1 MRGEHQPQPGDRDLG
16 LALAVLRVARGWTQ
30 GKLAQESSVRASSI
44 SDYEGG
50 KTSPE
55 LDSLRRLLKA
65 MDYGFAELE
74 LAEQFLSALRLRR
87 SCPMEDVA
95 PAAGTDPVADQVAEL
110 AQQVGGAVHR
120 LTDAIA
126 YLVRDR
132 GAVGPP
138 ERPRTPAATPSAA
151 DRDQAPALW
160 ERLKAYPFAVQVGL
174 VRETPEFHSWA
185 LAELLCNESD
195 TVVPHQPAQ
204 AIELARLAIEIAE
217 RVPGSSPWRSAMV
230 AYCWAHLGNA
240 RRVHGTLPAADEAFQ
255 HAEAAWQEGKTSGLA
270 PDLLDLFRLFD
281 LKSSLRS
288 DQRRMGEALELL
300 DQAAQ
305 ADPGQKRR
313 GLLLLKKAQVLEA
326 MGELERAIATLF
338 EAEPWIT
345 PEEPRLYLCLRQ
357 NLVDFLSK
365 VQQFEE
371 AAALLPEARAI
382 IQQSA
387 NDIDYLRL
395 RWVEARILAG
405 MGQTEDA
412 IALFNRVRAAF
423 ARRGIAFD
431 TALISLELATIHA
444 RLGNT
449 EAVKSL
455 ARHMAPI
462 FQAQAVPREALAAL
476 ALFRQAAEREMV
488 SLGMAEQLVS
498 YLRRAQFD
506 PDLKFEATKSSG

>member
-1 MRGEHQPQPGDRDLG
+1 MRGEHQPQPDDRDLG

-30 GKLAQESSVRASSI
+30 GRLSQASGVRASSI

-87 SCPMEDVA
+87 SGAAEDA
-95 PAAGTDPVADQVAEL
+95 PAVGVGDPVADQVAEL
-110 AQQVGGAVHR
+110 AHQVGGAVHR

-126 YLVRDR
+126 YLVRER
-132 GAVGPP
+132 GTAAP
-138 ERPRTPAATPSAA
+138 PAAAHAASGTPSAA
-151 DRDQAPALW
+151 DRLQAPDLW
-160 ERLKAYPFAVQVGL
+160 ERLNAYPFAVQVGL
-174 VRETPEFHSWA
+174 VRETPDFRCWA
-185 LAELLCNESD
+185 LAEHLCLESE
-195 TVVPHQPAQ
+195 TVASHQPAR
-204 AIELARLAIEIAE
+204 AIELARLACEIAE
-217 RVPGSSPWRSAMV
+217 RLPGSAHWRSAMT
-230 AYCWAHLGNA
+230 AFCWAHLGNA
-240 RRVHGTLPAADEAFQ
+240 RRVHGTLPAAEEAFH
-255 HAEAAWQEGKTSGLA
+255 HAEIAWQEGHSSGLA
-270 PDLLDLFRLFD
+270 AELLDLSRLFD
-281 LKSSLRS
+281 LKASLRCA
-288 DQRRMGEALELL
+288 QRRRAEALELL

-305 ADPGQKRR
+305 ADAGQQRR
-313 GLLLLKKAQVLEA
+313 AMLLLKKAHVLEET
-326 MGELERAIATLF
+326 GDLERAIATLL
-338 EAEPWIT
+338 EAEPWIGA
-345 PEEPRLYLCLRQ
+345 EEPRLHLVLRH

-365 VQQFEE
+365 AQHFEE
-371 AAALLPEARAI
+371 AAALLPQAREI
-382 IQQSA
+382 SQQSA
-387 NDIDYLRL
+387 NEFDYLRL

-405 MGQTEDA
+405 TGQTENA
-412 IALFNRVRAAF
+412 IGLFNRVRAAF

-431 TALISLELATIHA
+431 TALVSLELATIHA

-449 EAVKSL
+449 DAVKSL

-498 YLRRAQFD
+498 YLRRAQYD
-506 PDLKFEATKSSG
+506 PELKFEEIQNAA